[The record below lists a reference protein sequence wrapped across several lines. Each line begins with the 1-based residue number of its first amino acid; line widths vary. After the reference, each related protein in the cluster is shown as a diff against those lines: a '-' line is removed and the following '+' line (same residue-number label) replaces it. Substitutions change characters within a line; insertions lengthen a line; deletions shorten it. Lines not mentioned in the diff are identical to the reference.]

1 MARATALPPDERRA
15 TIIAATLPLLR
26 LHGRAVTT
34 SQIAMAA
41 GVAEGTLFR
50 VFEDKDALI
59 AAAIA
64 AAFDPAPTQAAIA
77 RIDRGLGLRE
87 TMIAAVE
94 VLQQRIAQLWQL
106 IAMLGLPPPPT
117 TRPPPPAWDEALRD
131 ELLALLEPHR
141 GALRCEVEHA
151 VRLMRALA
159 FAGTHPRMTDRPLT
173 AHEVV
178 AVLLDGVR
186 ARDEEEP

>member
-1 MARATALPPDERRA
+1 MARATALAPEQRRA
-15 TIIAATLPLLR
+15 AIIAVTLPLLR

-50 VFEDKDALI
+50 VFPDKDALI

-64 AAFDPAPTQAAIA
+64 AAFDPTPTQDELA
-77 RIDRGLGLRE
+77 RIDRALDLRD

-94 VLQQRIAQLWQL
+94 ILQRRIAQIWQL
-106 IAMLGLPPPPT
+106 VSMLGLPPPPT
-117 TRPPPPAWDEALRD
+117 TRPQPPAWDEALRD
-131 ELLALLEPHR
+131 ELTALLAPHR
-141 GALRCEVEHA
+141 GELRCEPDHA
-151 VRLMRALA
+151 ARLMRAMA

-178 AVLLDGVR
+178 AVLLDGLRV
-186 ARDEEEP
+186 RDEEAP